1 MSTTHTHNE
10 TFCLSCGGPVAPS
23 LAYSGSPRCHDCRDV
38 DAPIRNDLY
47 ARFKRELEL
56 RRPAVAA

>member
-1 MSTTHTHNE
+1 MSTTTTHNE
-10 TFCLSCGGPVAPS
+10 IFCLACGGPVASS

-38 DAPIRNDLY
+38 DAPISIDLY

-56 RRPAVAA
+56 RTPAAAA